1 MIIIIADKGN
11 KDIASI
17 AFVLP
22 KDISSLFFKKRPK
35 TCSGII
41 KNTSQ
46 NINSVTS
53 EVKADAAEMLTAGK
67 NISGDME
74 RLDNLTQFITQS
86 MNEMAVG
93 AVQMT
98 NTVQKVNEM
107 TQENKMSIKNL
118 TNEVNKFKV

>member
-1 MIIIIADKGN
+1 MSSTLTMAMKEQSNG
-11 KDIASI
+11 SSE
-17 AFVLP
+17 VLNA
-22 KDISSLFFKKRPK
+22 
-35 TCSGII
+35 I
-41 KNTSQ
+41 K

>member
-1 MIIIIADKGN
+1 
-11 KDIASI
+11 
-17 AFVLP
+17 
-22 KDISSLFFKKRPK
+22 
-35 TCSGII
+35 
-41 KNTSQ
+41 
-46 NINSVTS
+46 
-53 EVKADAAEMLTAGK
+53 MLTAGK

-107 TQENKMSIKNL
+107 TQGNKMSIKNL

>member
-1 MIIIIADKGN
+1 
-11 KDIASI
+11 
-17 AFVLP
+17 
-22 KDISSLFFKKRPK
+22 
-35 TCSGII
+35 
-41 KNTSQ
+41 
-46 NINSVTS
+46 
-53 EVKADAAEMLTAGK
+53 MLNAGK

-74 RLDNLTQFITQS
+74 KLDDLTQFITQS

>member
-1 MIIIIADKGN
+1 MSSTLTLAMKEQSNG
-11 KDIASI
+11 SSE
-17 AFVLP
+17 VLNA
-22 KDISSLFFKKRPK
+22 
-35 TCSGII
+35 I
-41 KNTSQ
+41 K

-107 TQENKMSIKNL
+107 TQGNKMSIKNL